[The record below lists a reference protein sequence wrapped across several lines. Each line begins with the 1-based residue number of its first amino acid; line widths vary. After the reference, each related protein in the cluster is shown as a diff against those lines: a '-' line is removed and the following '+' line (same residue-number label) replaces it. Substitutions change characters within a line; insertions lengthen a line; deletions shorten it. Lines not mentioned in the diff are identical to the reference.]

1 MLTFK
6 IVGLGLMATIA
17 VFAALLIKG
26 VLVLEREIEA
36 EKSQTRET

>member
-6 IVGLGLMATIA
+6 IIGLGLIATIA
-17 VFAALLIKG
+17 VFAALLLKG
-26 VLVLEREIEA
+26 VSALEREIEA